1 MSLHVIACH
10 CNHVRVSQT
19 SAVTVAMSLVGNAGN
34 TLLVALVPC
43 QFWMMRCIWDR
54 SLEEIQMAAL
64 STEAITMP
72 EAMRRSFDSTPN
84 SKNLV
89 RSSEKVY
96 EDGINRINR
105 INPMH
110 LSSDV

>member
-1 MSLHVIACH
+1 
-10 CNHVRVSQT
+10 
-19 SAVTVAMSLVGNAGN
+19 
-34 TLLVALVPC
+34 
-43 QFWMMRCIWDR
+43 
-54 SLEEIQMAAL
+54 MAAL

-110 LSSDV
+110 LSSDVQNVGRLMPRHDWMILDDTG